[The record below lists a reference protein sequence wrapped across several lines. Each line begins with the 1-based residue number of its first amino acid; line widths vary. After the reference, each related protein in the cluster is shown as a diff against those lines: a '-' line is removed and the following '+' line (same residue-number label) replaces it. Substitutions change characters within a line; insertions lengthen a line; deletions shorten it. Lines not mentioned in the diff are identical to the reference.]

1 MLGIA
6 FYNRFDLNTF
16 TGPENV
22 AQSAFVPK
30 TPPTLAQ

>member
-22 AQSAFVPK
+22 AQSDVVQNISPSS
-30 TPPTLAQ
+30 AQ